1 MGCNNIRFSRIYEL
15 LGSEYSH
22 YTTLTEEEYLR
33 MVPEFRKGLESNL
46 PDGYNVAEEISNNA
60 DVTATY
66 RGYKKF
72 LETERD
78 TKLGRSRA
86 DKENAEIAKR
96 MLNRG
101 KVRHSDNWMSHKCCY

>member
-1 MGCNNIRFSRIYEL
+1 
-15 LGSEYSH
+15 
-22 YTTLTEEEYLR
+22 
-33 MVPEFRKGLESNL
+33 MVPEFRKGLEKNL
-46 PDGYNVAEEISNNA
+46 PDGYNVTEEISNNA
-60 DVTATY
+60 DTTATY

-78 TKLGRSRA
+78 AELSRSRA

-101 KVRHSDNWMSHKCCY
+101 KVRHSYSWISLYMLL

>member
-1 MGCNNIRFSRIYEL
+1 
-15 LGSEYSH
+15 
-22 YTTLTEEEYLR
+22 
-33 MVPEFRKGLESNL
+33 MVPDFRKGLESHL
-46 PDGYNVAEEISNNA
+46 PEGYNVAEEILHNA

-78 TKLGRSRA
+78 TKLTSGRSRA

-101 KVRHSDNWMSHKCCY
+101 KVSYKCKWISFEYHSS